1 MCPLMD
7 LRRTTERCSHAMG
20 TARTD
25 LDQLTALIIS
35 DDSEF
40 SRAVT
45 ARWQTERNM
54 PALTLMSGDL
64 CQALD
69 PDTFDLAV
77 VGTLQPTVLALT
89 LMSGD
94 LCQALDPDT
103 FDLAVVGTLQPT
115 VLASALKALEPTAK
129 PVLVVCEANASAQA
143 IREKHPT
150 ALVLRQDEGW
160 LDSLMLV
167 ASEALRRCQAIAR
180 ARQLEQANKTL
191 EREATLGRYVLEMRH
206 TMNNALT
213 SVLGNSELLLIEP
226 GSLSA
231 AGRSQLETIRNMAV
245 RMHEILQRFSSIEK
259 EMSVV
264 EKQAEKDATMRK
276 RAAATN

>member
-1 MCPLMD
+1 MRPLMD

-20 TARTD
+20 TARTN
-25 LDQLTALIIS
+25 LDQPTALIIS

-54 PALTLMSGDL
+54 P
-64 CQALD
+64 
-69 PDTFDLAV
+69 
-77 VGTLQPTVLALT
+77 ALT

-143 IREKHPT
+143 IRDKHPI

-167 ASEALRRCQAIAR
+167 ASEALRRCQAVAR
-180 ARQLEQANKTL
+180 ARQAERANKTL
-191 EREATLGRYVLEMRH
+191 ERQATLGRYMLEMRH
-206 TMNNALT
+206 SLNNALT

-231 AGRSQLETIRNMAV
+231 NARSQIDTIRNMAL
-245 RMHEILQRFSSIEK
+245 RMHEILQRFSSLEK
-259 EMSVV
+259 ELSFV
-264 EKQAEKDATMRK
+264 ERQAEKENNTKSRVASVGL
-276 RAAATN
+276 

>member
-1 MCPLMD
+1 MRPLMD
-7 LRRTTERCSHAMG
+7 LRRTTERCSHGMG
-20 TARTD
+20 AARTN
-25 LDQLTALIIS
+25 LDQPTALIIS

-40 SRAVT
+40 SRALA
-45 ARWQTERNM
+45 ARWQTERNL
-54 PALTLMSGDL
+54 PAFTLMSGDL

-77 VGTLQPTVLALT
+77 VGTLQPPL
-89 LMSGD
+89 
-94 LCQALDPDT
+94 
-103 FDLAVVGTLQPT
+103 
-115 VLASALKALEPTAK
+115 LASALKALEPAGK

-143 IREKHPT
+143 IRDKHPI

-167 ASEALRRCQAIAR
+167 ASEALRRCQAVAR
-180 ARQLEQANKTL
+180 VRQAERANKTL
-191 EREATLGRYVLEMRH
+191 EREATLGRYMLDMRH

-245 RMHEILQRFSSIEK
+245 RLHEILQRFSSIEK
-259 EMSVV
+259 EMSVI
-264 EKQAEKDATMRK
+264 EKQAQKDAPMRTQ
-276 RAAATN
+276 AAATN

>member
-1 MCPLMD
+1 
-7 LRRTTERCSHAMG
+7 MG
-20 TARTD
+20 TARTN
-25 LDQLTALIIS
+25 LDQPTALIIS

-54 PALTLMSGDL
+54 PALTSMSGDL

-77 VGTLQPTVLALT
+77 VGTLQP
-89 LMSGD
+89 
-94 LCQALDPDT
+94 P
-103 FDLAVVGTLQPT
+103 
-115 VLASALKALEPTAK
+115 VLASALKALEPAGK
-129 PVLVVCEANASAQA
+129 PVLVVCDANASAQA
-143 IREKHPT
+143 IREKHAT

-167 ASEALRRCQAIAR
+167 AAEALRRCQAIAR

-245 RMHEILQRFSSIEK
+245 RLHEILQRFSSIEK
-259 EMSVV
+259 EMSAM
-264 EKQAEKDATMRK
+264 EKQANKDVTIRSHT
-276 RAAATN
+276 AAAAN

>member
-1 MCPLMD
+1 MRPLMD

-20 TARTD
+20 TARTN
-25 LDQLTALIIS
+25 LDQPTALIIS

-40 SRAVT
+40 SRAIT
-45 ARWQTERNM
+45 ARWQTERNL
-54 PALTLMSGDL
+54 PAFTLMSGDL

-77 VGTLQPTVLALT
+77 VGTLQPL
-89 LMSGD
+89 
-94 LCQALDPDT
+94 
-103 FDLAVVGTLQPT
+103 
-115 VLASALKALEPTAK
+115 LASALKALEPAGK

-143 IREKHPT
+143 IRDKHPI

-167 ASEALRRCQAIAR
+167 ASEALRRCQAVAR
-180 ARQLEQANKTL
+180 ARQAERANKTL
-191 EREATLGRYVLEMRH
+191 EREATLGRYMLEMRH

-245 RMHEILQRFSSIEK
+245 RLHEILQRFSSIEK
-259 EMSVV
+259 EMSVI
-264 EKQAEKDATMRK
+264 EKQDQKEAPMRTQEE
-276 RAAATN
+276 ATN

>member
-1 MCPLMD
+1 MD
-7 LRRTTERCSHAMG
+7 
-20 TARTD
+20 
-25 LDQLTALIIS
+25 QPTALIIS

-40 SRAVT
+40 SRAIT
-45 ARWQTERNM
+45 ARWQTERNL
-54 PALTLMSGDL
+54 PAFTLMSGDL

-77 VGTLQPTVLALT
+77 VGTLQPPL
-89 LMSGD
+89 
-94 LCQALDPDT
+94 
-103 FDLAVVGTLQPT
+103 
-115 VLASALKALEPTAK
+115 LASALKALEPAGK

-143 IREKHPT
+143 IRDKHPI

-167 ASEALRRCQAIAR
+167 ASEALRRCQAVAR
-180 ARQLEQANKTL
+180 ARQAERANKTL
-191 EREATLGRYVLEMRH
+191 EREATLGRYMLEMRH

-245 RMHEILQRFSSIEK
+245 RLHEILQRFSSIEK
-259 EMSVV
+259 EMSAM
-264 EKQAEKDATMRK
+264 EKQDNKDVTIRSHT
-276 RAAATN
+276 AAAAN

>member
-1 MCPLMD
+1 MRPLVD
-7 LRRTTERCSHAMG
+7 LGRTTERCSHAMG
-20 TARTD
+20 TARTN
-25 LDQLTALIIS
+25 LDQPTALIIS

-45 ARWQTERNM
+45 ARWQTERNL
-54 PALTLMSGDL
+54 PAFTLMSSDL

-77 VGTLQPTVLALT
+77 VGTLQA
-89 LMSGD
+89 
-94 LCQALDPDT
+94 
-103 FDLAVVGTLQPT
+103 AVF
-115 VLASALKALEPTAK
+115 ASALKALESFGK

-150 ALVLRQDEGW
+150 ALVLRQDDGW
-160 LDSLMLV
+160 LDALMLV
-167 ASEALRRCQAIAR
+167 ASEALRRWQAVAR
-180 ARQLEQANKTL
+180 ARPAEQASKTL
-191 EREATLGRYVLEMRH
+191 EREATLGRYMLEMRH

-231 AGRSQLETIRNMAV
+231 AGRSQLETVRNMAV
-245 RMHEILQRFSSIEK
+245 RLHEILQRFSSIEK
-259 EMSVV
+259 EMSVI
-264 EKQAEKDATMRK
+264 EKQAQKDAPMRTQ
-276 RAAATN
+276 AAATN

>member
-1 MCPLMD
+1 MRPLMD

-20 TARTD
+20 TARTN
-25 LDQLTALIIS
+25 LDQPTALIIS

-77 VGTLQPTVLALT
+77 VGTLQPTVLA
-89 LMSGD
+89 
-94 LCQALDPDT
+94 
-103 FDLAVVGTLQPT
+103 
-115 VLASALKALEPTAK
+115 SALKALEPAGK
-129 PVLVVCEANASAQA
+129 PVLVVCDANASAQA
-143 IREKHPT
+143 IREKHAT

>member
-1 MCPLMD
+1 MRPLMD
-7 LRRTTERCSHAMG
+7 LRRTTERCSHGMG
-20 TARTD
+20 AARTN
-25 LDQLTALIIS
+25 LDQPTALIIS

-40 SRAVT
+40 SRALA
-45 ARWQTERNM
+45 ARWQTERNL
-54 PALTLMSGDL
+54 PAFTLMSGDL

-77 VGTLQPTVLALT
+77 VGTLQPPL
-89 LMSGD
+89 
-94 LCQALDPDT
+94 
-103 FDLAVVGTLQPT
+103 
-115 VLASALKALEPTAK
+115 LASALKALEPAGK
-129 PVLVVCEANASAQA
+129 PVLVVCEANASTQA
-143 IREKHPT
+143 IRDKHPI

-167 ASEALRRCQAIAR
+167 ASEALRRCQAVAR
-180 ARQLEQANKTL
+180 ARQAERANKTL
-191 EREATLGRYVLEMRH
+191 EREATLGRYMLEMRH

-245 RMHEILQRFSSIEK
+245 RLHEILQRFSSIEK
-259 EMSVV
+259 EMSVI
-264 EKQAEKDATMRK
+264 EKQAQKDAPMRTQ
-276 RAAATN
+276 AAATN

>member
-1 MCPLMD
+1 MRLMD

-20 TARTD
+20 TARTN
-25 LDQLTALIIS
+25 LDQPTALIIS

-40 SRAVT
+40 SRAIT
-45 ARWQTERNM
+45 ARWQTERNL
-54 PALTLMSGDL
+54 PAFTLMGGDL
-64 CQALD
+64 CQHLD

-77 VGTLQPTVLALT
+77 LGTLQPAALV
-89 LMSGD
+89 SI
-94 LCQALDPDT
+94 
-103 FDLAVVGTLQPT
+103 
-115 VLASALKALEPTAK
+115 LKALEPTAR
-129 PVLVVCEANASAQA
+129 PVLVVCETNASAQA

-160 LDSLMLV
+160 LDSLMMV
-167 ASEALRRCQAIAR
+167 ASEALRRCQAVAR
-180 ARQLEQANKTL
+180 ARQSEQANKTL
-191 EREATLGRYVLEMRH
+191 EREATLGRYMLEMRH

-245 RMHEILQRFSSIEK
+245 RLHEILQRFSSIEK

-264 EKQAEKDATMRK
+264 EKQARKDATMRT

>member
-1 MCPLMD
+1 MRPLMD

-25 LDQLTALIIS
+25 LDQPTALIIS

-45 ARWQTERNM
+45 ARWQTERNL
-54 PALTLMSGDL
+54 PAFTLMSGDL

-77 VGTLQPTVLALT
+77 VGTLQA
-89 LMSGD
+89 
-94 LCQALDPDT
+94 
-103 FDLAVVGTLQPT
+103 AVF
-115 VLASALKALEPTAK
+115 ASALKALESFGK

-150 ALVLRQDEGW
+150 ALVLRQDDGW
-160 LDSLMLV
+160 LDALMLV
-167 ASEALRRCQAIAR
+167 ASEALRRCQAVAR
-180 ARQLEQANKTL
+180 ARQAEQASKTL
-191 EREATLGRYVLEMRH
+191 EREATLGRYMLEMRH

-245 RMHEILQRFSSIEK
+245 RLHEILQRFSSIEK
-259 EMSVV
+259 EMSVI
-264 EKQAEKDATMRK
+264 EKQAQKDAPMRTQ
-276 RAAATN
+276 AAATN

>member
-1 MCPLMD
+1 MD
-7 LRRTTERCSHAMG
+7 
-20 TARTD
+20 
-25 LDQLTALIIS
+25 QPTALIIS
-35 DDSEF
+35 DDSGF
-40 SRAVT
+40 SRAIT
-45 ARWQTERNM
+45 ARWQTERNL
-54 PALTLMSGDL
+54 PPFTLVSGDL
-64 CQALD
+64 CQGLD

-77 VGTLQPTVLALT
+77 VGTLQAPLL
-89 LMSGD
+89 G
-94 LCQALDPDT
+94 
-103 FDLAVVGTLQPT
+103 
-115 VLASALKALEPTAK
+115 SALKALEPAGK

-143 IREKHPT
+143 VREKHPT

-167 ASEALRRCQAIAR
+167 ASEALRRCQAVAR
-180 ARQLEQANKTL
+180 ARQAEQASKTL
-191 EREATLGRYVLEMRH
+191 EREATLGRYMLEMRH

-245 RMHEILQRFSSIEK
+245 RLHEILQRFSSIEK
-259 EMSVV
+259 EMSVI
-264 EKQAEKDATMRK
+264 EKQAQKDARMRT

>member
-77 VGTLQPTVLALT
+77 VGTLQPTVLA
-89 LMSGD
+89 
-94 LCQALDPDT
+94 
-103 FDLAVVGTLQPT
+103 
-115 VLASALKALEPTAK
+115 SALKALEPTAK
-129 PVLVVCEANASAQA
+129 PVLGVCEANASAQA

-150 ALVLRQDEGW
+150 ACVLRQDEGW
-160 LDSLMLV
+160 RDSVMLV

-180 ARQLEQANKTL
+180 ARQLEQAN
-191 EREATLGRYVLEMRH
+191 
-206 TMNNALT
+206 
-213 SVLGNSELLLIEP
+213 
-226 GSLSA
+226 
-231 AGRSQLETIRNMAV
+231 
-245 RMHEILQRFSSIEK
+245 
-259 EMSVV
+259 
-264 EKQAEKDATMRK
+264 
-276 RAAATN
+276 

>member
-1 MCPLMD
+1 
-7 LRRTTERCSHAMG
+7 
-20 TARTD
+20 
-25 LDQLTALIIS
+25 LDQPTALIIS

-40 SRAVT
+40 SRAIT
-45 ARWQTERNM
+45 ARWQTERNL
-54 PALTLMSGDL
+54 PAFTLMSGDL

-69 PDTFDLAV
+69 PDMFDLAV
-77 VGTLQPTVLALT
+77 VGTLQPPL
-89 LMSGD
+89 
-94 LCQALDPDT
+94 
-103 FDLAVVGTLQPT
+103 
-115 VLASALKALEPTAK
+115 LASALKALEPAGK

-143 IREKHPT
+143 IRDKHPI

-167 ASEALRRCQAIAR
+167 ASEALRRCQAVAR
-180 ARQLEQANKTL
+180 ARQAERANKTL
-191 EREATLGRYVLEMRH
+191 EREATLGRYMLEMRH

-245 RMHEILQRFSSIEK
+245 RLHEILQRFSSIEK
-259 EMSVV
+259 EMSVI
-264 EKQAEKDATMRK
+264 EKQAQKDAPMRTQ
-276 RAAATN
+276 AAATN

>member
-1 MCPLMD
+1 MRPLMD
-7 LRRTTERCSHAMG
+7 LRRTTERCSHGMG
-20 TARTD
+20 AARTN
-25 LDQLTALIIS
+25 LDQPTALIIS

-40 SRAVT
+40 SRALA
-45 ARWQTERNM
+45 ARWQTERNL
-54 PALTLMSGDL
+54 PAFTLMSGDL

-77 VGTLQPTVLALT
+77 VGTLQPPL
-89 LMSGD
+89 
-94 LCQALDPDT
+94 
-103 FDLAVVGTLQPT
+103 
-115 VLASALKALEPTAK
+115 LASALKALEPAGK

-143 IREKHPT
+143 IRDKHPI

-167 ASEALRRCQAIAR
+167 ASEALRRCQAVAR
-180 ARQLEQANKTL
+180 ARQAERANKTL
-191 EREATLGRYVLEMRH
+191 EREATLGRYMLEMRH

-231 AGRSQLETIRNMAV
+231 TGRSQLETIRNMAV
-245 RMHEILQRFSSIEK
+245 RLHEILQRFSSIEK
-259 EMSVV
+259 EMSVI
-264 EKQAEKDATMRK
+264 EKQAQKDAPMRTQ
-276 RAAATN
+276 AAATN

>member
-1 MCPLMD
+1 MD
-7 LRRTTERCSHAMG
+7 
-20 TARTD
+20 
-25 LDQLTALIIS
+25 QPTALIIS

-54 PALTLMSGDL
+54 PALTSMSGDL

-69 PDTFDLAV
+69 PATFDLAV
-77 VGTLQPTVLALT
+77 VGTLQPA
-89 LMSGD
+89 
-94 LCQALDPDT
+94 
-103 FDLAVVGTLQPT
+103 
-115 VLASALKALEPTAK
+115 VLASALKALEPAGK
-129 PVLVVCEANASAQA
+129 PVLVVCDANASAQA
-143 IREKHPT
+143 IREKHAT
-150 ALVLRQDEGW
+150 ALVLRQEEGW

-180 ARQLEQANKTL
+180 ARRLEQANETL

-245 RMHEILQRFSSIEK
+245 RLHEILQRFSSIEK

-264 EKQAEKDATMRK
+264 EKQAEKDATVRT